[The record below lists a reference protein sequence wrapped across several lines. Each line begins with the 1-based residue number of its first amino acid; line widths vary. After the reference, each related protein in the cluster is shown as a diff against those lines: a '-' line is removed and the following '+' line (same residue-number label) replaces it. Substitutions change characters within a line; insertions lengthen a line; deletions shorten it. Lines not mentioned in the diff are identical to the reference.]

1 MCNSASEVNTD
12 ETPTD
17 AVASRADSLN
27 AQEGSS
33 SDGEGFKTTS
43 PETVHAT
50 EADLPTAVTTSSK
63 TLMRRVLE
71 T

>member
-1 MCNSASEVNTD
+1 MCNSASEVNTE

-17 AVASRADSLN
+17 AVASRANSLN
-27 AQEGSS
+27 AQEGSA
-33 SDGEGFKTTS
+33 SDGEGTKATS

-50 EADLPTAVTTSSK
+50 EATLPPTVTISSK

-71 T
+71 K